1 MLEYLSKHQP
11 AVVGRRE
18 LHEIRKHVHAQVRR
32 TRPASDRYL
41 LSILLETSIEVDRT
55 IGGLPLDLRT
65 KIPVSDLHACKR
77 SLNDLARQYIV
88 TDDPGRASDIR
99 RAVRRTKDHLELA
112 VSQAKSGDCLK
123 VQRETLQWLRAW
135 LENPIVFEAWVEMR
149 ERSIERKGGSCAGTT
164 ESTTES

>member
-1 MLEYLSKHQP
+1 MLEFLSKRKP
-11 AVVGRRE
+11 TVIGRRE

-32 TRPASDRYL
+32 TKPVSDRYL
-41 LSILLETSIEVDRT
+41 LSILLETSVEVDRA

-77 SLNDLARQYIV
+77 SLNDLARQYSV
-88 TDDPGRASDIR
+88 TDDPERASDIR

-112 VSQAKSGDCLK
+112 VRQAKSPDTLK
-123 VQRETLQWLRAW
+123 VQRESLQWLRAW

-149 ERSIERKGGSCAGTT
+149 ERSIERRGGSRAGTT
-164 ESTTES
+164 ESPTES